1 MCPKPN
7 KSLDASGGSASPQLA
22 WCGEGFDSRRR
33 VNSTVIQLFLMTRLS
48 SWNTLFSKLFT
59 VPTAVLLLGMLYLD
73 PPTKS
78 MSASRMSFIWA
89 ICAVIFLAFFAFGSW
104 YSFRQKF
111 VWANKK
117 ALHVSGL
124 FSRCEIPL
132 SNVDQVDE
140 SMFLCLVIVR
150 LKSPSAFGRTIWFTP
165 TWPFHHF
172 FGLHP
177 VTEQL
182 RQLVRDA
189 STVGAV

>member
-1 MCPKPN
+1 MN
-7 KSLDASGGSASPQLA
+7 
-22 WCGEGFDSRRR
+22 SRRR
-33 VNSTVIQLFLMTRLS
+33 VNSNVIQLSLMTRLS
-48 SWNTLFSKLFT
+48 SWNTLLSKLFT
-59 VPTAVLLLGMLYLD
+59 IPTGLLLLALLYLD
-73 PPTKS
+73 PPQS
-78 MSASRMSFIWA
+78 PLVARLF
-89 ICAVIFLAFFAFGSW
+89 AVTILALFAYGSW

-111 VWANKK
+111 VWADKK

-124 FSRCEIPL
+124 FTRGQVPL
-132 SNVDQVDE
+132 SNVDRVDE
-140 SMFLCLVIVR
+140 SMLLCVVIVH

-172 FGLHP
+172 FGPHP